1 MTILQTTRNPLKEKP
16 TNPLSEEELR
26 NLLLTRLRKNRK
38 TRFDSFTS
46 TGEIQNISSPLSDP
60 SNNQES
66 PPMSEYPLRLE
77 ENQNQAR
84 ELEISSQKKKTSSFD
99 RILLVIEGVAV
110 IALLFIV
117 FNGFSLLQNLNQ
129 EFASALTQPTLTP
142 TPLIAAVVLPS
153 GHSFSGENDGIPIP
167 NESEI
172 PEHLKPIVQSMAEIP
187 IPTQSP
193 QQAMRIQIDAI
204 TIDAPI
210 VQGDGWEQLK
220 KGVGQHI
227 GSINPGESGNLIF
240 SAHNDIYG
248 EIFKNLDQ
256 LESGDIIRVFTSQT
270 TYEYTV
276 YQTQIVDPTYVEVLN
291 QTRNPIIT
299 LISCYPYGVNNQRIV
314 ITGTLKQ

>member
-1 MTILQTTRNPLKEKP
+1 MKEKP
-16 TNPLSEEELR
+16 SNPLSEDELR
-26 NLLLTRLRKNRK
+26 NLLLNRLRKNRK
-38 TRFDSFTS
+38 TRLDSFAS
-46 TGEIQNISSPLSDP
+46 TGEIERISSPLNDS

-66 PPMSEYPLRLE
+66 TSMAQFPLRLE
-77 ENQNQAR
+77 ENQTHKP
-84 ELEISSQKKKTSSFD
+84 EVSSQKKKSSSFD
-99 RILLVIEGVAV
+99 RILLVVEGIAV

-153 GHSFSGENDGIPIP
+153 GHTFSGENDGVPIP

-193 QQAMRIQIDAI
+193 QQAMRIQIDSI

-256 LESGDIIRVFTSQT
+256 LESGDIIRFFTSQT

-276 YQTQIVDPTYVEVLN
+276 YQTQIVDPTYVEVLS